1 MELLEKQ
8 IALFYRTS
16 FEDPFEALALKIKEK
31 LGNAD
36 TQYLP
41 IPPNAP
47 PEIPRLILSFQNN
60 FRIQFAKNR
69 ADIFFKSAIND
80 ISTSVSAIL
89 GQISPEKINRVG
101 FVQKT
106 FRELALANML
116 SLIKN
121 PPETAKELSIRVNV
135 EKTVGDYPCNSI
147 ESVNF
152 VTAQKNINGQQA
164 QVHGILQERD
174 INTIP
179 SKSADVHIADAASLM
194 TFLAA
199 LQGEADQTILL
210 AEHDPAN

>member
-1 MELLEKQ
+1 MEILEKQ

-16 FEDPFEALALKIKEK
+16 YEDPFEALALKLKEK

-47 PEIPRLILSFQNN
+47 PEIPRLILSFQN
-60 FRIQFAKNR
+60 FRIQFAKSR
-69 ADIFFKSAIND
+69 ADVFFKSAVDD
-80 ISTSVSAIL
+80 ISASVSAIL
-89 GQISPEKINRVG
+89 AQVRPEKINRVG

-106 FRELALANML
+106 FRESALADVL
-116 SLIKN
+116 GLIKN

-147 ESVNF
+147 ESINF
-152 VTAQKNINGQQA
+152 VTAQRNVNGQQA

-174 INTIP
+174 INTVP

-194 TFLAA
+194 TFLAL
-199 LQGEADQTILL
+199 LQVEADQTILL
-210 AEHDPAN
+210 AEHDGTN